1 MRAIGGAKKGDVV
14 AIDFLA
20 DGSTAVALNGKP
32 QGKPIAGADF
42 QRALL
47 AVWLGGKPVQADLK
61 KAMLGG

>member
-1 MRAIGGAKKGDVV
+1 
-14 AIDFLA
+14 
-20 DGSTAVALNGKP
+20 VALNGKP